1 MILQADPQESLL
13 PVKNPNLL
21 RSPPTWLQVRVYRF
35 YMAQVKVYR
44 FWAQVIKDCNFCLGL
59 WISLSDPL
67 LRQAAILWAAPW
79 RGLRVKKFCI
89 WPTSWEELGPAN
101 NHVSELGSKSF
112 FPSWVFWRWLQS
124 WPPALLQPHERI
136 WARTT
141 QWSYSWIPDPQ
152 KPLPKK
158 CLLTKLLSFG
168 NNLLHSNRKLI

>member
-13 PVKNPNLL
+13 PVKNPDLV
-21 RSPPTWLQVRVYRF
+21 RSPPTWLQVRVYGF

-44 FWAQVIKDCNFCLGL
+44 FWAQVIKDCNFCIGL
-59 WISLSDPL
+59 WISLRSFT
-67 LRQAAILWAAPW
+67 QASCHTVSSP
-79 RGLRVKKFCI
+79 GLRVKKFCL
-89 WPTSWEELGPAN
+89 WPTSWEELGLAN
-101 NHVSELGSKSF
+101 NHVSELESKSF

-141 QWSYSWIPDPQ
+141 QRSYSWIPDPQ
-152 KPLPKK
+152 KLLPKK

-168 NNLLHSNRKLI
+168 DNLLHSNWKLI